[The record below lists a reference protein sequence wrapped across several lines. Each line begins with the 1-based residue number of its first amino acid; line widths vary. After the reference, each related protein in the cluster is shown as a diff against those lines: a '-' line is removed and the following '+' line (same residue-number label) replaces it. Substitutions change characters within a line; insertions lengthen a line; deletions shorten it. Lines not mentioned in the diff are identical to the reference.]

1 MTSPIRRVGP
11 VVACFAALALL
22 VAGCSPNSSTP
33 PPTAT
38 STQGGGN
45 GSQGGASGVVSGTSV
60 SVFTGQVGDFTAPN
74 FNPFNTTGSFLQP
87 TQGVI
92 YEALFYY
99 NIARADK
106 PRPVLGTSFSWND
119 DGTVLTVK
127 IREGVKFS
135 DGSPMTAD
143 DVVYSLNLVSNN
155 QALNTS
161 GQVWTTAKVDDST
174 VTLTFPKPA
183 FTLEAQILGREP
195 IVPQAIWK
203 DIADPTAGTNDK
215 PVGTGPYMFDQYT
228 PQAIVLKANPNY
240 WGTGDEAPAVESV
253 RYISLANA
261 DAATTALQQGVT
273 DWQGSFLPTLQQL
286 IDGSKGTLSY
296 SNTPQ
301 ATTGLF
307 TCSNADMGCKG
318 PQTDPVV
325 RQAMYYAM
333 DRSQLN
339 TQAAAGW
346 SKPASPTLLPN
357 FVNGDDITNPDYKE
371 VPQTA
376 DVAKAK
382 SLLEG
387 DGWTMGSDGYYVKD
401 GQTLE
406 MTLIDVSGW
415 TDYNTMCQLLA
426 GQFKAAGIKLT
437 VNNVAQNQWSQAE
450 VSGNFQLSMNSVNMG
465 ASTNPYYTYNNYL
478 NSAGT
483 KPAGTAAT
491 STNTMRYK
499 NAAVDQAITTLAST
513 NDPTTIKA
521 QYKTI
526 QDAIVQDLP
535 IIPIYVNS
543 ALCEYNL
550 THATGWPSQD
560 NLYAFPLP
568 WGGNWGTGIVL
579 KTIRPV
585 TK

>member
-1 MTSPIRRVGP
+1 MRTFKRRS
-11 VVACFAALALL
+11 VVSLALVSAL
-22 VAGCSPNSSTP
+22 TLTLGAC
-33 PPTAT
+33 
-38 STQGGGN
+38 
-45 GSQGGASGVVSGTSV
+45 GGADNGGDRPASSTSV

-99 NIARADK
+99 NIARADQ
-106 PRPVLGTSFSWND
+106 PRPVLGTAFEWNE
-119 DGTVLTVK
+119 DGTVLTVELRK
-127 IREGVKFS
+127 GVKFS
-135 DGSPMTAD
+135 DGSALTAD
-143 DVVYSLNLVSNN
+143 DVVFSLDLVSHNP
-155 QALNTS
+155 ALNTS
-161 GQVWTTAKVDDST
+161 GQVWQTDKLDADT

-195 IVPQAIWK
+195 IVPQAIWR
-203 DIADPTAGTNDK
+203 DIADPTAGTNDS
-215 PVGTGPYMFDQYT
+215 PVGTGPYMFSEYT
-228 PQAIVLKANPNY
+228 PQAIILQRNPNY
-240 WGTGDEAPAVESV
+240 WGTGAEAPAIEYV

-273 DWQGSFLPTLQQL
+273 DWQGSFLPTLKDL
-286 IDGSKGTLSY
+286 IAQANGTLSY

-307 TCSNADMGCKG
+307 TCSNAALGCTG
-318 PQTDPVV
+318 PQTDPAV

-333 DRSQLN
+333 DRTQLN
-339 TQAAAGW
+339 TQAAAGF
-346 SKPASPTLLPN
+346 SLPASPTLLPN
-357 FVNGDDITNPDYKE
+357 FINQAEIVDPAHRE

-376 DVAKAK
+376 DLARAK
-382 SLLEG
+382 SILEQA
-387 DGWTMGSDGYYVKD
+387 GWTMGPEGYYVKD

-406 MTLIDVSGW
+406 MTLSDVSGW
-415 TDYNTMCQLLA
+415 TDYNTMCELIA

-437 VNNVAQNQWSQAE
+437 VNHVAQNQWSQAE

-465 ASTNPYYTYNNYL
+465 ASSNPYYTYNLYVNG
-478 NSAGT
+478 AGAR
-483 KPAGTAAT
+483 PVGEAAVT
-491 STNTMRYK
+491 TNTMRYS
-499 NAAVDQAITTLAST
+499 NPAVDAAVTTLAST
-513 NDPTTIKA
+513 NDPDELRA
-521 QYKTI
+521 QYAII
-526 QDAIVQDLP
+526 QNALAEDLP

-579 KTIRPV
+579 RTIRPV
-585 TK
+585 

>member
-1 MTSPIRRVGP
+1 MASPRKRAGF
-11 VVACFAALALL
+11 VVACLATLTL
-22 VAGCSPNSSTP
+22 VVTGCSPDSTP
-33 PPTAT
+33 PSSTTSGAT
-38 STQGGGN
+38 EPGATQGGTG
-45 GSQGGASGVVSGTSV
+45 GVVSGTSV

-143 DVVYSLNLVSNN
+143 DVVYSLNLVSHNP
-155 QALNTS
+155 ALNTS
-161 GQVWTTAKVDDST
+161 GQIWETAKVDDQT
-174 VTLTFPKPA
+174 VTLTFPKTA
-183 FTLEAQILGREP
+183 FTLEAQLLGREP

-215 PVGTGPYMFDQYT
+215 PVGTGPYMFSDYT
-228 PQAIVLKANPNY
+228 PQAIVLQANPNY
-240 WGTGDEAPAVESV
+240 WGTGDEAPAVEFV

-273 DWQGSFLPTLQQL
+273 DWQGSFLPTLQEL
-286 IDGSKGTLSY
+286 IDDSKGTLAY

-307 TCSNADMGCKG
+307 TCSNADLGCKG
-318 PQTDPVV
+318 PQTDPAV

-333 DRSQLN
+333 DREQLN

-357 FVNGDDITNPDYKE
+357 FVNGADITNPDYQE
-371 VPQTA
+371 VPQKA

-382 SLLEG
+382 SLLEAA
-387 DGWTMGSDGYYVKD
+387 GWKLGSDNYYAKD

-406 MTLIDVSGW
+406 MTLTDVSGW
-415 TDYNTMCQLLA
+415 TDYNTMCELLV
-426 GQFKAAGIKLT
+426 GQFKEAGIKLT
-437 VNNVAQNQWSQAE
+437 VNHVAQNQWSQAE

-478 NSAGT
+478 NGEGT
-483 KPAGTAAT
+483 KPAGEAAT

-499 NAAVDQAITTLAST
+499 NDAVDAAIKTLAST
-513 NDPTTIKA
+513 NDPAVITA

-526 QDAIVQDLP
+526 QDAIVKDLP
-535 IIPIYVNS
+535 IVPIYVNS

-560 NLYAFPLP
+560 DLYAFPLP

-585 TK
+585 AS

>member
-1 MTSPIRRVGP
+1 MASLSKRAGL
-11 VVACFAALALL
+11 VVACVAALTLF
-22 VAGCSPNSSTP
+22 VASCSPNSSTSP
-33 PPTAT
+33 AT
-38 STQGGGN
+38 GSVNGTQGVGG
-45 GSQGGASGVVSGTSV
+45 GVVSGTSV

-106 PRPVLGTSFSWND
+106 PRPVLGTSFSWNA

-127 IREGVKFS
+127 VRQGVRFS

-143 DVVYSLNLVSNN
+143 DVVFSLNLVSHND
-155 QALNTS
+155 ALNTT
-161 GQVWTTAKVDDST
+161 GQTWETAKVDDQT

-183 FTLEAQILGREP
+183 FTLEALILGREP
-195 IVPQAIWK
+195 IVPQAVWK

-215 PVGTGPYMFDQYT
+215 PVGTGPYMFSEYT
-228 PQAIVLKANPNY
+228 PQAIVLQANPHY
-240 WGTGDEAPAVESV
+240 WGTGEEAPAVQYV

-261 DAATTALQQGVT
+261 DAATTALQQGVV

-286 IDGSKGTLSY
+286 IDGSKGTLAY

-307 TCSNADMGCKG
+307 TCSNADLGCKG
-318 PQTDPVV
+318 PQTDPAV

-333 DRSQLN
+333 DRGQLN
-339 TQAAAGW
+339 TQAAAGY

-357 FVNGDDITNPDYKE
+357 FVNADDITSPDYQE
-371 VPQTA
+371 VPQKA

-382 SLLEG
+382 SLLEA
-387 DGWTMGSDGYYVKD
+387 DGWTMGSDGYYAKG
-401 GQTLE
+401 GQALE
-406 MTLIDVSGW
+406 MTLTDVSGW
-415 TDYNTMCQLLA
+415 TDYNTMCELLV
-426 GQFKAAGIKLT
+426 GQFKEAGIKLT
-437 VNNVAQNQWSQAE
+437 VNHVAQNQWSQAE
-450 VSGNFQLSMNSVNMG
+450 VSGNFQLSMDSVNMG

-478 NSAGT
+478 NSDGT
-483 KPAGTAAT
+483 RPVGQAAT
-491 STNTMRYK
+491 TTNTMRYK
-499 NAAVDQAITTLAST
+499 NPAVDAAIKTLAST
-513 NDPTTIKA
+513 NDETQIKA
-521 QYKTI
+521 QYKVI
-526 QDAIVQDLP
+526 QDAVAQDLP
-535 IIPIYVNS
+535 IVPIYVNS

-585 TK
+585 SH

>member
-1 MTSPIRRVGP
+1 MALSKKRIMVA
-11 VVACFAALALL
+11 VACLAALSLPL
-22 VAGCSPNSSTP
+22 
-33 PPTAT
+33 TAC
-38 STQGGGN
+38 GGGN
-45 GSQGGASGVVSGTSV
+45 DDPDSETSTGTGTSV

-74 FNPFNTTGSFLQP
+74 FNPFNTTASFLQP

-99 NIARADK
+99 NIARAED
-106 PRPVLGTSFSWND
+106 PRPVLGTSFEWNEE
-119 DGTVLTVK
+119 GTELTVEL
-127 IREGVKFS
+127 RPNVKFS
-135 DGSPMTAD
+135 DGSDMTAD
-143 DVVYSLNLVSNN
+143 DVVFSLDLVSNN
-155 QALNTS
+155 PALNTS
-161 GQVWTTAKVDDST
+161 GQVWKTAKVDDTT
-174 VTLTFPKPA
+174 VTLTFPKPG

-195 IVPQAIWK
+195 IVPQATWK
-203 DIADPTAGTNDK
+203 DVADPTAGTNDN
-215 PVGTGPYMFDQYT
+215 PVGTGPYMFSEYT
-228 PQAIVLKANPNY
+228 TQAIILAKNPNY
-240 WGTGDEAPAVESV
+240 WGTGDEAPAIDYV

-273 DWQGSFLPTLQQL
+273 DWQGSFLPTLKDL
-286 IDGSKGTLSY
+286 IEQSNGTLTY

-307 TCSNADMGCKG
+307 TCSSAEKGCQG

-325 RQAMYYAM
+325 RQALYYAM
-333 DRSQLN
+333 DRGQLN
-339 TQAAAGW
+339 TQAAAGF
-346 SKPASPTLLPN
+346 SLPASPTLLPN
-357 FVNGDDITNPDYKE
+357 FVNEEDIVDAAHFE

-387 DGWTMGSDGYYVKD
+387 AGWAMGSDGYYAKD

-406 MTLIDVSGW
+406 MTLTDVSGW
-415 TDYNTMCQLLA
+415 TDYNTMCELLA

-437 VNNVAQNQWSQAE
+437 VNHVAQNQWSQAE

-465 ASTNPYYTYNNYL
+465 ASSNPFFTYNNYI
-478 NSAGT
+478 NGAGT
-483 KPAGTAAT
+483 RPVGEAAV
-491 STNTMRYK
+491 STNTMRYDNPAV
-499 NAAVDQAITTLAST
+499 NAAITTLAST
-513 NDPTTIKA
+513 NDPAELKA
-521 QYKTI
+521 QYKII
-526 QDAIVQDLP
+526 QDALYEDLP

-560 NLYAFPLP
+560 DLYAFPLP

-585 TK
+585 